1 MLSPEAPVTCSVPPP
16 PQTADGADS
25 GLLFLKCQ
33 KQRLAASQART
44 GCLHVTFWK
53 PGTFCCSQNGVG
65 GEGWG
70 EGTQFFLH
78 VFLFSASL
86 PRNIYHR
93 NASHTMAGEQ
103 GGLRDGFEPKCLL
116 HRLPASWESVT
127 DTGQQLALSGH
138 ASVTAFFSELRPGS
152 QTTQSIYPS
161 PDRLH
166 GRSYRLLLTG
176 HTDGVREGPKRNGDL
191 QNELRQGKTV
201 QSFLHPSRILAE
213 ALSGLS
219 RQNSISLENSMKS
232 YQTLF

>member
-1 MLSPEAPVTCSVPPP
+1 MIGGSQSSHHQCFLLRPLSRVQWQLPPPP

-44 GCLHVTFWK
+44 GCLHVTVWK
-53 PGTFCCSQNGVG
+53 PGTFCCSQNGG
-65 GEGWG
+65 WEGEGWG

-86 PRNIYHR
+86 PRNIYRR

-127 DTGQQLALSGH
+127 DNRTA
-138 ASVTAFFSELRPGS
+138 ASPEWP
-152 QTTQSIYPS
+152 
-161 PDRLH
+161 RLCH
-166 GRSYRLLLTG
+166 
-176 HTDGVREGPKRNGDL
+176 
-191 QNELRQGKTV
+191 
-201 QSFLHPSRILAE
+201 SFLLRAPAWVSDHSVH
-213 ALSGLS
+213 LS
-219 RQNSISLENSMKS
+219 KS
-232 YQTLF
+232 